1 MIDYEL
7 IPVCSMPTCVRVT
20 STELPEVVHLD
31 DPAVFVMIDYNFRSP
46 DSLNENVSMDD
57 ALSDMKFRGVH
68 VMLVV
73 NDAHC
78 VVGVLSRDDLLG
90 EKPITLI
97 QTRRIERS
105 QVVVSMLMTP
115 VEQVPFFNIDDIK
128 LARVGNMVSTLRSIK
143 RHDALVI
150 NQQGD
155 NPTIC
160 GLFHVS
166 QINKQLHYDMMKE
179 SK

>member
-1 MIDYEL
+1 
-7 IPVCSMPTCVRVT
+7 
-20 STELPEVVHLD
+20 
-31 DPAVFVMIDYNFRSP
+31 
-46 DSLNENVSMDD
+46 
-57 ALSDMKFRGVH
+57 
-68 VMLVV
+68 MLVV

-90 EKPITLI
+90 EKPITLV
-97 QTRRIERS
+97 QARRIERS

-128 LARVGNMVSTLRSIK
+128 LARVGNIVSTLRSIK
-143 RHDALVI
+143 HRDALVI

-155 NPTIC
+155 NHTIC

-166 QINKQLHYDMMKE
+166 QINRQLHYDMMKE
-179 SK
+179 ST